1 MGQFR
6 FTATGAHLPLDGG
19 GWERVR
25 EPHYP
30 VQSSPTLDPSR
41 KGEGDDCT
49 IGAQPQNNSS
59 GEKQ

>member
-6 FTATGAHLPLDGG
+6 FTATGAHLP
-19 GWERVR
+19 
-25 EPHYP
+25 
-30 VQSSPTLDPSR
+30 LDPSR